1 MESLCQRSFQP
12 LFLVSGCDTI
22 SYSEPVKR
30 SFKLCSKKKEK
41 KMGDRR
47 AVCGLFGRIC
57 GKIALFLGNMY
68 KYVKY
73 ICINKNLFVSLRPNN
88 YFYMRMCA
96 E

>member
-1 MESLCQRSFQP
+1 
-12 LFLVSGCDTI
+12 
-22 SYSEPVKR
+22 
-30 SFKLCSKKKEK
+30 
-41 KMGDRR
+41 MGDRR

-73 ICINKNLFVSLRPNN
+73 ICIYKNLFVSLRSNN

-96 E
+96 DRINNTNVLHGREVP